1 MYTTL
6 VMSENVQTSLHGALR
21 SVVAFVY
28 IIVISFV
35 WYKLIMKKY
44 YDKHLSKVRMNLS
57 KILAVIL
64 ALGLVSAALAV
75 QLPKSLSEATLY
87 GVLVGVV
94 VFGVCNLVSVAYV
107 KGWDW
112 EITIVDT
119 LFGVFVCATASM
131 ILYSIFFRHGR

>member
-6 VMSENVQTSLHGALR
+6 VMSESVQTSLHGALR

-28 IIVISFV
+28 IIVVSFV
-35 WYKLIMKKY
+35 WYKVIMKKY
-44 YDKHLSKVRMNLS
+44 YDKYLKVHMNLS

-64 ALGLVSAALAV
+64 ALGLVAAALAV
-75 QLPKSLSEATLY
+75 QLPKSLSEAALY

-94 VFGVCNLVSVAYV
+94 VFGVCNLVSIAYF

-112 EITIVDT
+112 GIAIVDT

-131 ILYSIFFRHGR
+131 ILYSIFFRHRR